1 MIDSLDSQS
10 AKQAAQTVLIASQV
24 DSYNRQFQ
32 KEQQDAANR
41 VDTGNQGGT
50 PSTPVTPT
58 RSHTDAAPHSDG
70 SRRWRQ

>member
-50 PSTPVTPT
+50 RPL
-58 RSHTDAAPHSDG
+58 R
-70 SRRWRQ
+70 